1 MQFELTDR
9 DQKILNSY
17 TPEVHL
23 KKLLEEMGELKQAS
37 EKYLKT
43 GEDEDL
49 NRFVEEFTD
58 VAIKMRHV
66 YVTIIRRKWK
76 EDLCGE
82 IEDFKLARQ
91 VARISLYDE
100 SFGSNKGGRNV

>member
-1 MQFELTDR
+1 MRFELTDR

-23 KKLLEEMGELKQAS
+23 KKLLEEMDELKQVA
-37 EKYLKT
+37 EKYLEIS
-43 GEDEDL
+43 EDDEL
-49 NRFVEEFTD
+49 NLLVEEFID

-66 YVTIIRRKWK
+66 YVAVIKRKWK
-76 EDLCGE
+76 EDLCDE

-91 VARISLYDE
+91 VARISLGNE